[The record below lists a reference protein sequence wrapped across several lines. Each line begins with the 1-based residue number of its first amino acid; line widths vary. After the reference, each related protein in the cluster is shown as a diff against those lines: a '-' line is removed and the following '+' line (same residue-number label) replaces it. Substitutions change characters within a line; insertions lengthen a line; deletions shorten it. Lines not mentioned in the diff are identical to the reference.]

1 MAEPCNDS
9 AMLLVFFNVDIK
21 SRISYN
27 KTRLFEQLFMFIF
40 NIIFIGSPARP
51 ISPKFIR

>member
-40 NIIFIGSPARP
+40 NIIFIYW
-51 ISPKFIR
+51 